1 MEAKELAVLT
11 ARVAEENKAEDV
23 VILGLEGKSIV
34 SDYLVL
40 CSGRN
45 TKQVQAI
52 ADHIQDTIPEPLNH
66 REGGN
71 KANWVLLDYGEIIVH
86 VFREE
91 ERKFYNLERLWGDSN
106 DILRAAGHLA
116 LTPQPFSVIVSAR
129 LGS

>member
-1 MEAKELAVLT
+1 MIMKNLEGGAFLEAKELAVLT

-23 VILGLEGKSIV
+23 IILGLEGKSII

-52 ADHIQDTIPEPLNH
+52 ADHIQEAISEPLNH

-71 KANWVLLDYGEIIVH
+71 KANWVLLDYGKIIVH

-91 ERKFYNLERLWGDSN
+91 ERHFYNLERLWGDSN
-106 DILRAAGHLA
+106 DILRAAGQPA
-116 LTPQPFSVIVSAR
+116 LT
-129 LGS
+129 